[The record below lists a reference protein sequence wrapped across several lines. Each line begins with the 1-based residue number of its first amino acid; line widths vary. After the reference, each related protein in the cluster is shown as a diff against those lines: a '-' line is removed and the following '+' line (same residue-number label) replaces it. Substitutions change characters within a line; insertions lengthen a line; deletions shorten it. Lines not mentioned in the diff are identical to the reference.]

1 MAHFGKGG
9 GQMEAYYVYGTPI
22 HCGLQLEWWDL
33 VNLKMQWTTLRS
45 GAGGQNPQRCRDLG
59 ETFS

>member
-33 VNLKMQWTTLRS
+33 VNLKMPWTTLRRKFPLELRS
-45 GAGGQNPQRCRDLG
+45 
-59 ETFS
+59 

>member
-33 VNLKMQWTTLRS
+33 VNLKMPWTTL
-45 GAGGQNPQRCRDLG
+45 GGGTKGMVMDVA
-59 ETFS
+59 